1 MTDVKRLKAA
11 LAELEREKSL
21 RQRVYP
27 AWVREGR
34 LTEKQARERI
44 ALLEYVIEFV
54 REQLKTLD
62 GSE

>member
-11 LAELEREKSL
+11 LAELERERSL

-27 AWVREGR
+27 VWVREGR
-34 LTEKQARERI
+34 LAEKQARERI

-54 REQLKTLD
+54 REQLKALD